1 MNTIHDRSDNLSVR
15 DSSNVEDFTELQSK
29 INSNTKAIK
38 EYESHLRSLIQ
49 IAYES
54 DVGYA
59 RRIQSGL
66 EKLKF

>member
-38 EYESHLRSLIQ
+38 EYVLDNIKQL
-49 IAYES
+49 
-54 DVGYA
+54 
-59 RRIQSGL
+59 
-66 EKLKF
+66 